1 MRTTGKLRVVQVG
14 CGKRAQAHV
23 AAMLASGAID
33 LVALCDLDQQKL
45 HATGEKFGISRR
57 YRDMEAMIR
66 AEEPELVNIVTPP
79 IIRAAIVEPA
89 IAAGAPALLIE
100 KPLAL
105 TPSES
110 RRLVVLGRDRLIAV
124 NTQYQWMPHWQ
135 RFWGLLAK
143 RGLGAVRTLRASTRC
158 NLLEQGPH
166 ILDLAL
172 NAAALSGLPDPEW
185 VLAACDG
192 LERFGPRPVP
202 ADTSATIGLGEA
214 RLYFNAGPSAPE
226 VPGETVIWYQQQVE
240 IIGERGRL
248 WVSLNQGWSLWQEG
262 RFEAGATGWPR
273 NDRKAQAALFVDL
286 RDVLHAGGE
295 AWQRFPTRIAVA
307 ARNADILFGC
317 YASALGGG
325 RVSLHSEWPDTLVD
339 AVEQL
344 GKNVKPV

>member
-192 LERFGPRPVP
+192 LERFGPTPVP

-248 WVSLNQGWSLWQEG
+248 WVSLNQGWSLWQEDGSRPARPAG
-262 RFEAGATGWPR
+262 RETTGKPRRRCSSISVTCCMRAAKPGSVSPLASPSPRAMPIFYSAVTPRHWGAGVYPCTVSG
-273 NDRKAQAALFVDL
+273 
-286 RDVLHAGGE
+286 
-295 AWQRFPTRIAVA
+295 PTPLWMR
-307 ARNADILFGC
+307 
-317 YASALGGG
+317 S
-325 RVSLHSEWPDTLVD
+325 SS
-339 AVEQL
+339 
-344 GKNVKPV
+344 